1 MATKEDY
8 RAILLPGE
16 SFGVSQIARYK
27 DRAHKKKLFKG
38 EYITTVARSIDD
50 PYYYYIDEGQ
60 ILTTF
65 TDDSGEGA
73 VVAWR
78 SAGNAFSGEYNDFAS
93 IGKYKARHVA
103 AKNTVLFVF
112 SQRQLYEIAKE
123 DPEVFYEFVHSCH
136 IHFAQM
142 AHRLSGTGNTST
154 ARRLAMWLQ
163 KLCYTSDVADDGSCF
178 IPCKITIKQIADML
192 RIHIT
197 TATKLLASFED
208 AGIISRTKE
217 GILICDVNRLDSV
230 GME

>member
-1 MATKEDY
+1 MLWRTLAKCGLDQVFGMVQGVPWPRKRITAQFCC
-8 RAILLPGE
+8 RGE

-38 EYITTVARSIDD
+38 EYITTVAHSIDD

-112 SQRQLYEIAKE
+112 SQRQL
-123 DPEVFYEFVHSCH
+123 
-136 IHFAQM
+136 
-142 AHRLSGTGNTST
+142 
-154 ARRLAMWLQ
+154 
-163 KLCYTSDVADDGSCF
+163 
-178 IPCKITIKQIADML
+178 
-192 RIHIT
+192 
-197 TATKLLASFED
+197 
-208 AGIISRTKE
+208 
-217 GILICDVNRLDSV
+217 
-230 GME
+230 